1 MSHTTR
7 TRTRTRVRP
16 AHAGIQVIAV
26 AVAALAL
33 AGCKPSATPAPPSP
47 APTVTPTA
55 DLSSSET
62 APPVV
67 PPTTTSASTTLVP
80 QPGPS
85 GPAGQVCDKQ
95 PATYPTVPAG
105 AVVIEP
111 GVAGDADRKTRSSN
125 AGTTFWFKP
134 GTHTLGTDQ
143 YSQIQPKDGNSYLG
157 APGAIIDGKG
167 VNAFAFTQHAKN
179 VTISN
184 LVIQNFKAP
193 LDQGVVNHDS
203 GDNWTIKNSTIQN
216 NAGAGMMAG
225 AGQQVL
231 HTCLRNNGQYGMNA
245 YKAGDSIRG
254 IVIADSEIV
263 GNNTEDWERKKP
275 GCGCS
280 GGVKFWAVNG
290 ADIRSTWVHDNRGAG
305 LWADTNNNDFL
316 IENNLIENNDA
327 EAVFYETSYNL
338 IMRNNVIRKNALKSG
353 KSFADRGDGF
363 PEAAIYLSESGGD
376 PAVPARTSKIDIYGN
391 TFDNNWSG
399 ITAWENADRFC
410 NSPANSSSSY
420 CTKRQPTIS
429 KCSQPGI
436 ASAPLY
442 GDCRWKTQRVDVH
455 NNTFRFDPAAV
466 GCSGGNLKYCGRN
479 ALLSNYGTYPN
490 WTPYTKAAV
499 QDAITFKQENRWSNN
514 TYTGPWKFTP
524 FEFSR
529 FLSPA
534 QWQGAPYNQDA
545 GSRFN

>member
-1 MSHTTR
+1 M
-7 TRTRTRVRP
+7 RP

-33 AGCKPSATPAPPSP
+33 AGCEPSANPAPPSP
-47 APTVTPTA
+47 TPTA
-55 DLSSSET
+55 SPTADPSSSET

-67 PPTTTSASTTLVP
+67 PPTTTSASITLVP
-80 QPGPS
+80 QPGVPS
-85 GPAGQVCDKQ
+85 GGSPGQVCDKQ
-95 PATYPTVPAG
+95 PATYPTAPAG
-105 AVVIEP
+105 AVIVEP

-125 AGTTFWFKP
+125 PGTTFWFKP
-134 GTHTLGTDQ
+134 GTHTLGADQ

-167 VNAFAFTQHAKN
+167 VNAFAFTQHATN

-184 LVIQNFKAP
+184 LVIQNFEAP

-203 GDNWTIKNSTIQN
+203 GDNWTIRNSTIQN

-231 HTCLRNNGQYGMNA
+231 HTCLRDNGQYGMNA

-263 GNNTEDWERKKP
+263 GNNTEDWESKKP

-316 IENNLIENNDA
+316 IENNLIENNDS
-327 EAVFYETSYNL
+327 EAVFYETSYNM
-338 IMRNNVIRKNALKSG
+338 IMRDNVIRKNALRSG
-353 KSFADRGDGF
+353 KAFADRGDGF

-420 CTKRQPTIS
+420 CTKKQPTIA

-442 GDCRWKTQRVDVH
+442 HDCRWKTQRVDVH
-455 NNTFRFDPAAV
+455 DNTFRFDPAAV
-466 GCSGGNLKYCGRN
+466 GCSGGNLRFCGRN

-490 WTPYTKAAV
+490 WTPYTKNAV
-499 QDAITFKQENRWSNN
+499 QEAITFKQENRWSNN
-514 TYTGPWKFTP
+514 TYSGPWKFTP

-529 FLSPA
+529 FLTPGE
-534 QWQGAPYNQDA
+534 WQGAPYNQDA
-545 GSRFN
+545 GSRFS